1 MSRSALGGI
10 ELSVSEDRTVQPSPT
25 TPAFVSGI
33 ADPGPLGLAAF
44 ALTTFLLSAKN
55 AGWMTHA
62 TGSAW
67 LGFAFAYGGFAQLC
81 AAMWE
86 FRNRNVVGATGFGT
100 FGAFWIGLGLWVLL
114 VVNPAVAAIK
124 PATAVATV
132 TALNHDLGWILLG
145 FAIFTTYAMILIL
158 QTNTAL
164 FTTFF
169 ILWVTL
175 IVLCIGNFNAGAA
188 LLPTTTIKIG
198 GYLGVITAAAAW
210 YTSAAGMA
218 AGMGG
223 KLRFPVGPALI
234 K

>member
-1 MSRSALGGI
+1 M
-10 ELSVSEDRTVQPSPT
+10 SVSEDRSVQPT
-25 TPAFVSGI
+25 VAPAPVSGI
-33 ADPGPLGLAAF
+33 ADPAPLGLAAF

-55 AGWMTHA
+55 ADWMTHA
-62 TGSAW
+62 TGNAW

-86 FRNRNVVGATGFGT
+86 FRNRNVIGATGFGT
-100 FGAFWIGLGLWVLL
+100 FGAFWIGLGFWVLL

-169 ILWVTL
+169 LLWATL

-198 GYLGVITAAAAW
+198 GYLGVITALVAW

-218 AGMGG
+218 AGIAGG
-223 KLRFPVGPALI
+223 KLRLPLGPALI

>member
-1 MSRSALGGI
+1 M
-10 ELSVSEDRTVQPSPT
+10 SVSEDRTVQPA
-25 TPAFVSGI
+25 PATSAPASGI

-86 FRNRNVVGATGFGT
+86 FRKGNVVGTTGFGT
-100 FGAFWIGLGLWVLL
+100 FGAFWIGLGFWVLL
-114 VVNPAVAAIK
+114 VVNPAVAAIR
-124 PATAVATV
+124 PATAAATV
-132 TALNHDLGWILLG
+132 AALNHDLGWILLG
-145 FAIFTTYAMILIL
+145 FGIFTLYATILIS
-158 QTNTAL
+158 QTNMAL
-164 FTTFF
+164 FITFLLLF
-169 ILWVTL
+169 VTL
-175 IVLCIGNFNAGAA
+175 IILCIGNFNAGSA
-188 LLPTTTIKIG
+188 LLPTGTIKFG
-198 GYLGVITAAAAW
+198 GYVGLVTALVAW

-218 AGMGG
+218 AGIGG
-223 KLRFPVGPALI
+223 KLRLPVGPALI

>member
-1 MSRSALGGI
+1 M
-10 ELSVSEDRTVQPSPT
+10 SVSEDRTIQPSPT
-25 TPAFVSGI
+25 TPAPVSGI

-44 ALTTFLLSAKN
+44 ALTTFLLSARN
-55 AGWMTHA
+55 AGWMGST
-62 TGSAW
+62 TGDAW
-67 LGFAFAYGGFAQLC
+67 IPFALAYGGLAQLL

-100 FGAFWIGLGLWVLL
+100 FGAFWIGLGFYILL
-114 VVNPAVAAIK
+114 VVNPAVAAIR
-124 PATAVATV
+124 PLTPVATV
-132 TALNHDLGWILLG
+132 TTINHDLGWILLG
-145 FAIFTTYAMILIL
+145 FAVFTTYATILIL

-164 FTTFF
+164 FITFF

-175 IVLCIGNFNAGAA
+175 IVLCIGQFNAGAA
-188 LLPTTTIKIG
+188 LPLAPTTTIKIG
-198 GYLGVITAAAAW
+198 GYLGVITAAVAW
-210 YTSAAGMA
+210 YTSAAGMS

>member
-1 MSRSALGGI
+1 M
-10 ELSVSEDRTVQPSPT
+10 SVSEDRTVQPAT

-33 ADPGPLGLAAF
+33 ADPAPLGLAAF

-62 TGSAW
+62 TGSSW
-67 LGFAFAYGGFAQLC
+67 LGFALAYGGLAQLC

-86 FRNRNVVGATGFGT
+86 FRNRNVFGTTVFGT
-100 FGAFWIGLGLWVLL
+100 FGAFWIGIAFWVLL

-145 FAIFTTYAMILIL
+145 FAIFTTYVMILAT
-158 QTNTAL
+158 QTNTI
-164 FTTFF
+164 TFIVVF
-169 ILWVTL
+169 LLWATL
-175 IVLCIGNFNAGAA
+175 IILCIGNFNAGAA
-188 LLPTTTIKIG
+188 LLPTGTIKFG
-198 GYLGVITAAAAW
+198 GYVGVVTAVAAW
-210 YTSAAGMA
+210 YSSAAGMA

-223 KLRFPVGPALI
+223 KLRIPVGPALI

>member
-1 MSRSALGGI
+1 
-10 ELSVSEDRTVQPSPT
+10 LSVSEDRTVQPA
-25 TPAFVSGI
+25 PATSAPASGI

-100 FGAFWIGLGLWVLL
+100 FGAFWIGLGFYVLL
-114 VVNPAVAAIK
+114 VVNPAVEAAK
-124 PATAVATV
+124 SPAALLATVATI
-132 TALNHDLGWILLG
+132 NHDLGWILLG
-145 FAIFTTYAMILIL
+145 FAIFTLYATILIS
-158 QTNTAL
+158 QTNLAL
-164 FTTFF
+164 FTTF
-169 ILWVTL
+169 LLLLVTL
-175 IVLCIGNFNAGAA
+175 IVLAIGNFKAGSA
-188 LLPTTTIKIG
+188 LAPTGTIKVG
-198 GYLGVITAAAAW
+198 GYLGLITALAAW

-218 AGMGG
+218 AGIGG
-223 KLRFPVGPALI
+223 KLRLPVGPPLI
-234 K
+234 KP